1 MTPLYLIR
9 VLFSLSLG
17 ITAAALVLGMFPLS
31 LRASTLLNPDCSL
44 VQGVF
49 IEAFLTTFLV
59 FTIIVLTVER
69 TKVFLFGLRFC
80 RSALSRS

>member
-1 MTPLYLIR
+1 
-9 VLFSLSLG
+9 
-17 ITAAALVLGMFPLS
+17 MFPFP
-31 LRASTLLNPDCSL
+31 LRASTLLNPSCTL

-69 TKVFLFGLRFC
+69 TKVHGLELLGMYIWWDLYVVLEEHTY
-80 RSALSRS
+80 SYW